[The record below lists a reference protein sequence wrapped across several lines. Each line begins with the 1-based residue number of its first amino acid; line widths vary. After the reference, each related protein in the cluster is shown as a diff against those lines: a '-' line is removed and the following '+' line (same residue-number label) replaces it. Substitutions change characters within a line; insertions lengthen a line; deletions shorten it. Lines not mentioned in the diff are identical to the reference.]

1 LSRPPKIA
9 FARAP
14 AAFEGPAPSPGV
26 HPSAPVTRSRS
37 DAILAKSLCELG
49 VVHVSFGSVFER
61 MGSRVPPR
69 ALDLGLSRVGAV
81 PRTDTTRVTREARP
95 AALRARSAPA
105 SSPRPT
111 RAMPRTGATL
121 VALLLAAALGAARAA
136 PARRLA
142 AARAGAGAPPATAG
156 DVLAALAGD
165 GGRVRLP
172 LCDCAPAAGEPLGLS
187 CEREGFFVAA
197 FERRGSWVAGGGAVP
212 LARAICCR
220 PCLPGGPLGGDNE
233 PPQAPVALVS
243 LGCHASTD
251 ALAGARCEGG
261 PGAAGLVVGYSD
273 AVAVAAAGG
282 AAYPTDAARCCTPA
296 VLTDA
301 GEAWEL
307 ERCDCA
313 AADEAAGGDPV
324 SCGPL
329 PGDGGG
335 PAAHRL
341 LVGFDAVRFSP
352 VAHTVPVGPARCCGV
367 CLAPARRRPAD
378 ADCAALD
385 GCSRGRGVCA
395 LGRCECRP
403 GWGGADC
410 SRALGGRGAPYA
422 WPPWA
427 VALAVMAALTTAA
440 ALLALAA
447 RLGEMLAERDAAAG
461 GGAGVDARR
470 PLLEGIDEEDRG
482 SVGSADTAGET
493 ELEEVEARIEA
504 AAAAAAAAGEGEA
517 AGEAEAAATP
527 EEAAAPPEE
536 AAAEPEAAAP
546 PEPDGELEAGAPD
559 GAAAAPDAPADETAA
574 DAAEKGDAGGAAL
587 ASYAGVGPL
596 ADVGCAVCMVRPVQ
610 VALVPC
616 GHVCMC
622 RRCARR
628 LARCPTCRSMI
639 VRRQRLFV

>member
-1 LSRPPKIA
+1 
-9 FARAP
+9 
-14 AAFEGPAPSPGV
+14 
-26 HPSAPVTRSRS
+26 
-37 DAILAKSLCELG
+37 
-49 VVHVSFGSVFER
+49 
-61 MGSRVPPR
+61 
-69 ALDLGLSRVGAV
+69 
-81 PRTDTTRVTREARP
+81 
-95 AALRARSAPA
+95 
-105 SSPRPT
+105 
-111 RAMPRTGATL
+111 MPRTGAPL
-121 VALLLAAALGAARAA
+121 AALLLAAALGAARAA
-136 PARRLA
+136 PARRLGA
-142 AARAGAGAPPATAG
+142 DRADAPPAAAA
-156 DVLAALAGD
+156 LAALAGD
-165 GGRVRLP
+165 DGRVRLP

-197 FERRGSWVAGGGAVP
+197 FERRGTWVAGGGAVP

-220 PCLPGGPLGGDNE
+220 PCLPDGPLGGGGDDD

-307 ERCDCA
+307 EHCDCA
-313 AADEAAGGDPV
+313 AAGESAGGDPV

-329 PGDGGG
+329 PGDGAG

-352 VAHTVPVGPARCCGV
+352 ATHTVPVGPARCCGV
-367 CLAPARRRPAD
+367 CLAPTQRRPAD

-427 VALAVMAALTTAA
+427 VALAVMAALSTAA

-461 GGAGVDARR
+461 GGAGGNARR
-470 PLLEGIDEEDRG
+470 PLLEGIDEEDHG
-482 SVGSADTAGET
+482 SVGSADTAGEA

-517 AGEAEAAATP
+517 VGEAAAAT
-527 EEAAAPPEE
+527 APEE
-536 AAAEPEAAAP
+536 AAAEPEAAAA

-559 GAAAAPDAPADETAA
+559 GAAAA
-574 DAAEKGDAGGAAL
+574 EKGAAAGGAAL

-628 LARCPTCRSMI
+628 LARCPTCRSTI